1 MYYFALYC
9 FCLFLCFI
17 FRNVLYYVHLFL
29 ALILYRFVGL
39 YIMKIFVALSSLF
52 ITKSSELCKLLV
64 LGAMFLKFV
73 SRDNPY
79 PKIWKTISVYA

>member
-1 MYYFALYC
+1 MYYFVLYC
-9 FCLFLCFI
+9 FCVFLCFI
-17 FRNVLYYVHLFL
+17 FRNVLYYVDLFL

-39 YIMKIFVALSSLF
+39 YIMKIFVALSSVF
-52 ITKSSELCKLLV
+52 ITKSSELCKLLI
-64 LGAMFLKFV
+64 LGAIFLKFV